1 MKYYNCHAHIF
12 NYDCIPPDFLRNR
25 IKPAFITPVVDSLLR
40 KEWFASSMSWV
51 LGLFGSKSQAGRLAE
66 FVKIGKL
73 AFQEDIFRKLQ
84 SEYES
89 NYSFVLLTMDFDFMG
104 AGLPNDDFLTQLAHV
119 QNLKRK
125 YRDLVRPFLGL
136 DPRRFTNTDE
146 MLAFTKHYIE
156 DPNAPFAGL
165 KLYPP
170 HGFYPFHPVFDKT
183 FAFAAQNQ
191 IPVLAHCY
199 RGGGSY
205 YAQDSLPPQTF
216 GRVSL
221 GDSDECKTFF
231 TELNQQSDFFRKPMR
246 QQTDVF
252 QHPVCY
258 YDILRKY
265 PQLKL
270 CLAHFGGID
279 EIKREGK
286 EDTASI
292 FERSWFSIIKDL
304 MLEFPNVYADV
315 SYIFGEIDK
324 KDTIV
329 RDTLFDPKLQD
340 KIMFGS
346 DYYMVVREGD
356 ENEMRQKFVD
366 YLGNP
371 TIWDKIAGQNV
382 EAFLNPKP
390 SIV

>member
-258 YDILRKY
+258 
-265 PQLKL
+265 
-270 CLAHFGGID
+270 
-279 EIKREGK
+279 
-286 EDTASI
+286 
-292 FERSWFSIIKDL
+292 
-304 MLEFPNVYADV
+304 
-315 SYIFGEIDK
+315 
-324 KDTIV
+324 
-329 RDTLFDPKLQD
+329 
-340 KIMFGS
+340 
-346 DYYMVVREGD
+346 
-356 ENEMRQKFVD
+356 
-366 YLGNP
+366 
-371 TIWDKIAGQNV
+371 
-382 EAFLNPKP
+382 
-390 SIV
+390 

>member
-1 MKYYNCHAHIF
+1 
-12 NYDCIPPDFLRNR
+12 
-25 IKPAFITPVVDSLLR
+25 
-40 KEWFASSMSWV
+40 
-51 LGLFGSKSQAGRLAE
+51 
-66 FVKIGKL
+66 
-73 AFQEDIFRKLQ
+73 
-84 SEYES
+84 
-89 NYSFVLLTMDFDFMG
+89 
-104 AGLPNDDFLTQLAHV
+104 
-119 QNLKRK
+119 
-125 YRDLVRPFLGL
+125 
-136 DPRRFTNTDE
+136 